1 MKQFAFSIRAAAVGL
16 TIGLLSCS
24 GDLTL
29 PSSTAAGLTLT
40 LLQGD
45 QQTGTVG
52 QALDTAVVVQ
62 VSTDGG
68 TPIAGRKVA
77 FVATGNDTQG
87 FEPDTAVTNAQGQ
100 AVTRWVLG
108 TAAGDY
114 SAEARIVAL
123 GDSAVPVVP
132 IHAAARAGAPDTL
145 RAVGPTN
152 QPGRRHQELDQPLVV
167 MAVDRFGNPVEGASV
182 QWRAGESDGQTSQET
197 TPTAVD
203 GTASVTW
210 TLGDQIGV
218 QQATAEVLGA
228 SGSPVTFTA
237 IVLF

>member
-1 MKQFAFSIRAAAVGL
+1 MKQSGFSIRAAAVGL

-29 PSSTAAGLTLT
+29 PSSSAAGLTLR

-52 QALDTAVVVQ
+52 QALDTTVVVQ
-62 VSTDGG
+62 VSTDAGA
-68 TPIAGRKVA
+68 PIAGRKVA

-87 FEPDTAVTNAQGQ
+87 FQPDTAITNGQGQ

-123 GDSAVPVVP
+123 GDSVVPVVL
-132 IHAAARAGAPDTL
+132 IHAAARADAPDTL
-145 RAVGPTN
+145 RPVGPTD
-152 QPGRRHQELDQPLVV
+152 QPGHRNQQLDQPLVV
-167 MAVDRFGNPVEGASV
+167 MAVDRFGNPVEGATV
-182 QWRAGESDGQTSQET
+182 EWKAGGSDGQTSQAT
-197 TPTAVD
+197 TPTGVD

-210 TLGDQIGV
+210 TLGDKIGV
-218 QQATAEVLGA
+218 QRATAEVLGA